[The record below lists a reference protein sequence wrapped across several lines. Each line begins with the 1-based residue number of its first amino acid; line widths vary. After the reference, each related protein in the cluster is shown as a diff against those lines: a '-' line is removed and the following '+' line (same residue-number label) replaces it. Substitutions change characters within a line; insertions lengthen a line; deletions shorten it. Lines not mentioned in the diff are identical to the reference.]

1 MLASNQ
7 TSLTTRY
14 LWLIVVL
21 TFLSYPIMAT
31 TIAEQI
37 LDNHELMQSGGGK
50 LVNADKQEKATPL
63 ARALAQSSSKL
74 EQAGNKATFKT
85 LTLKVT
91 ELTDNQGLMY
101 IGGKVSRA
109 ELTPYLNQLKDILGK
124 EAFTIYRQNQAARDH
139 HTFHVTLINPYEY
152 QKINKKNIHLS
163 QPFQV
168 TLHGLGHVEK
178 GDKNTYFVVASSAQG
193 QFLRQGFLLK
203 NKGFHVTLGFSPTDI
218 YGVSKG
224 RDRLIQ
230 K

>member
-1 MLASNQ
+1 MSALNQ
-7 TSLTTRY
+7 TSFKTLH
-14 LWLIVVL
+14 LWLIVVC
-21 TFLSYPIMAT
+21 TFLSYQTNAT

-37 LDNHELMQSGGGK
+37 LDNHDLMLTGGGK
-50 LVNADKQEKATPL
+50 LLNADKQEKATPL
-63 ARALAQSSSKL
+63 ARALAQSSTKL
-74 EQAGNKATFKT
+74 EQRGEETFKT

-91 ELTDNQGLMY
+91 ELTDNQGLVY
-101 IGGKVSRA
+101 IGGKVSKA
-109 ELTPYLNQLKDILGK
+109 ELTPYLNQLKRILGK
-124 EAFTIYRQNQAARDH
+124 EAFTTYRQNQAARDH

-168 TLHGLGHVEK
+168 TLHGLGHVKK
-178 GDKNTYFVVASSAQG
+178 GDKNTYFVVASSSQG
-193 QFLRQGFLLK
+193 QFLRQSFLLK
-203 NKGFHVTLGFSPTDI
+203 NKDFHVTLGFSPTDI